1 MVVAVAASSD
11 GTAVFEPLLERLDRS
26 ELDVPQGSARI
37 RLSAREAGELDL
49 VVGEKGVVVEP
60 PSRRPDCL
68 LRASPATW
76 RAIEGDVTAGLAA
89 FRARRLSI
97 RHNLHLGINFLAATS
112 GRVDDERLRFAR
124 VKTERGDISALAAG
138 SGPPLLM
145 LHGLGATKAE
155 FLPMLPWLAPTHR
168 VIAVDLPG
176 FGDSSKPVGAA
187 YNAKFFARS
196 VVALLD
202 ELGLERTNLLGHS
215 MGGRVALE
223 VAARAPERV
232 DRLVAMTPSLAW
244 LRERP
249 WAPWLRLVRP
259 ELGLLQPTPRP
270 AVEAFVK
277 RAIPGATSTWVA
289 PAVDEFLRVYMTP
302 RGRAAFYA
310 AARQIYLEDPKPF
323 WERLRDLESP
333 SLFIWGDA
341 DRLVPAGFERH
352 VRDAVP
358 AARHVTLRCGH
369 IPQLERPRQ
378 LEAALKRFLNRGPNP

>member
-1 MVVAVAASSD
+1 MATLAAP
-11 GTAVFEPLLERLDRS
+11 AFEALLDRLAPA
-26 ELDVPQGSARI
+26 EMDVPRGKARI
-37 RLSAREAGELDL
+37 RLEVRHGEARDVLVDREGHQSVEARG
-49 VVGEKGVVVEP
+49 
-60 PSRRPDCL
+60 RPDAL
-68 LRASPATW
+68 LRADTATW
-76 RAIEGDVTAGLAA
+76 ERMASDVAAGLQA
-89 FRARRLSI
+89 FRSRKLLI

-112 GRVDDERLRFAR
+112 GRTDHERLQFAR
-124 VKTERGDISALAAG
+124 VKTKHGELSALAAG
-138 SGPPLLM
+138 AGPPLVM

-176 FGDSSKPVGAA
+176 FGDSSKPVRAA
-187 YNAKFFARS
+187 YDAKFFARS
-196 VVALLD
+196 VTALLD
-202 ELGLERTNLLGHS
+202 ELGLERTRLLGHS

-232 DRLVAMTPSLAW
+232 ERLVAMTPSLAW

-277 RAIPGATSTWVA
+277 RAIPGATSTWVR
-289 PAVDEFLRVYMTP
+289 PAIDEFLRSYMSP

-310 AARQIYLEDPKPF
+310 AARQIYLEDPAPF
-323 WERLRDLESP
+323 WERLRDLEAP
-333 SLFIWGDA
+333 SLFIWGANDT
-341 DRLVPAGFERH
+341 LVPAGFERH

-358 AARHVTLRCGH
+358 SAEHVLLRSGH
-369 IPQLERPRQ
+369 VPQLEAPRR
-378 LEAALKRFLNRGPNP
+378 LEAVLKGFLGR